1 MKQGPSELMAAAAEL
16 DEQLRRFEELS
27 DSIQKAPMSSE
38 KQLARASRVINEIVQ
53 VGEGL
58 QTNLG
63 RLITAINHFRER
75 QESYAVA
82 VQKRAQEFQERSRDL
97 EGLLLQYRG
106 LGQRA
111 QELNAH
117 MHSLGELGK
126 ENNGGPSS
134 LFSQLPDLEQRV
146 GELLTGAQTLFEQA
160 DSAGFTDVRQQTDT
174 LRQQLQSIRNKLS
187 LIRRS
192 VPQA

>member
-1 MKQGPSELMAAAAEL
+1 
-16 DEQLRRFEELS
+16 
-27 DSIQKAPMSSE
+27 
-38 KQLARASRVINEIVQ
+38 
-53 VGEGL
+53 
-58 QTNLG
+58 
-63 RLITAINHFRER
+63 
-75 QESYAVA
+75 
-82 VQKRAQEFQERSRDL
+82 
-97 EGLLLQYRG
+97 
-106 LGQRA
+106 
-111 QELNAH
+111 